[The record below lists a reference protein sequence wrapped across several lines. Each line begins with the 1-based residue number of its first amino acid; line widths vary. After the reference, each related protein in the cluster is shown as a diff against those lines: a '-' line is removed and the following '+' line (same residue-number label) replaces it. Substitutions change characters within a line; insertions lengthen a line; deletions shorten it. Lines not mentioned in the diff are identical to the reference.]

1 MSLQE
6 WERDI
11 RNRQRNIV
19 FPDTVLNEARFF
31 RNVVSGRA
39 VWNPIQRIGVLLIT
53 APFIFTGCMGIAY
66 SVGAFLTLKDPIGRV
81 RFLIP
86 AVEAFVPLAF
96 GIIVAVRGLLPAPAP
111 IRKRRGG
118 YRQSGRV

>member
-39 VWNPIQRIGVLLIT
+39 VWKPIQRLGVLLIT
-53 APFIFTGCMGIAY
+53 APFVFTGCLGIAY
-66 SVGAFLTLKDPIGRV
+66 SVGGFLAVKDPIDRV
-81 RFLIP
+81 LVLLPVIG
-86 AVEAFVPLAF
+86 ALAPLAF
-96 GIIVAVRGLLPAPAP
+96 GIIVLVRGLLPAPAP